1 MRAIWPKPRLPRM
14 QTEPREL
21 LKHFSPKRI
30 IWPVLIGLGMAAWL
44 FFKDFDAEAFRSIE
58 WTLSSSFWIGMAIV
72 SVVIRDWAYMIRIR
86 VLTDQHLNWKRSF
99 IVIMLW
105 EFSSALAPGMMG
117 GGFVFAILIL
127 NREGISMGRS
137 ITAIM
142 NSSFLDGVF
151 LAVMAPLVYFI
162 ASKEALFSGIHLETG
177 LGNSIFYTFWV
188 VYFLILA
195 YKLFVAYAL
204 FVNPTLIKRLLVG
217 LFSAPVLRRWRRNAV
232 ETGQQ
237 LIIASEGLKNKNL
250 RYWLWSLGATFAS
263 WTARY
268 SIVNCIIHAFHG
280 DKPLH
285 DFVVY
290 GKQVI
295 MGIIILLSPTPG
307 GSGLAEYMF
316 TDFLGEF
323 IAKGLAPTLSILWR
337 MLSYYPYLFIG
348 ALILPRWIRTHVK
361 LEKFRL

>member
-1 MRAIWPKPRLPRM
+1 M
-14 QTEPREL
+14 QTDPREI

-30 IWPVLIGLGMAAWL
+30 IWQVLIGLGVAAWL
-44 FFKDFDAEAFRSIE
+44 FLKDFDADAFRAVD
-58 WTLSSSFWIGMAIV
+58 WTTNSTLWFLLAIV
-72 SVVIRDWAYMIRIR
+72 SVVIRDWAYIVRIR
-86 VLTDQHLNWKRSF
+86 VLTDNHLDWKRAF

-117 GGFVFAILIL
+117 GGFIFAIFIL
-127 NREGISMGRS
+127 NREGIQMGKS

-142 NSSFLDGVF
+142 NSSFLDGIF

-162 ASKEALFSGIHLETG
+162 ASKQALFSGIQLETSIG
-177 LGNSIFYTFWV
+177 SSIFYTFWT
-188 VYFLILA
+188 VYFLIVA

-204 FVNPTLIKRLLVG
+204 FVNPQFIRRLLIN
-217 LFSAPVLRRWRRNAV
+217 LFSAPLLKRWKEQAI
-232 ETGQQ
+232 ETGDQ
-237 LIIASEGLKNKNL
+237 LVVASNGLKNQDRN
-250 RYWLWSLGATFAS
+250 YWLWSIGTTFVS

-280 DKPLH
+280 EKPLH

-323 IAKGLAPTLSILWR
+323 ISKGLAPTLSILWR

-348 ALILPRWIRTHVK
+348 AIILPRWIRKHIK
-361 LEKFRL
+361 LEKLKI

>member
-1 MRAIWPKPRLPRM
+1 M
-14 QTEPREL
+14 QTDPREL
-21 LKHFSPKRI
+21 LRHFSLKRI
-30 IWPVLIGLGMAAWL
+30 LLPVLIGVGVTVWL
-44 FFKDFDAEAFRSIE
+44 FLKDFDAAAFRAVE
-58 WTLSSSFWIGMAIV
+58 WTTSSTFWFFLAIV

-86 VLTDQHLNWKRSF
+86 VLTDNHFDWKRAF

-105 EFSSALAPGMMG
+105 EFSSALAPGMIG
-117 GGFVFAILIL
+117 GGFIFAIYIL
-127 NREGISMGRS
+127 NKEGLHMGKS

-142 NSSFLDGVF
+142 NSSFLDGIF
-151 LAVMAPLVYFI
+151 LAVMAPFVYFI
-162 ASKEALFSGIHLETG
+162 ASKEALFSGIHLETSF
-177 LGNSIFYTFWV
+177 GNSIFYTFWT
-188 VYFLILA
+188 VYFLIVA

-204 FVNPTLIKRLLVG
+204 FVNPYLIKRILTSV
-217 LFSAPVLRRWRRNAV
+217 FSIPLLRRWKENAT
-232 ETGQQ
+232 ETGDQ
-237 LIIASEGLKNKNL
+237 LVIASNGLKDKDRN
-250 RYWLWSLGATFAS
+250 YWFWSIGTTFVS

-280 DKPLH
+280 DAPLH

-323 IAKGLAPTLSILWR
+323 ISKGLAPTLSILWR
-337 MLSYYPYLFIG
+337 MLSYYPYLIIG
-348 ALILPRWIRTHVK
+348 AFILPRWIRTHIK
-361 LEKFRL
+361 LEKLKL

>member
-1 MRAIWPKPRLPRM
+1 M
-14 QTEPREL
+14 QTDPREL

-30 IWPVLIGLGMAAWL
+30 IWPVLIGLGVTVWL
-44 FFKDFDAEAFRSIE
+44 FLKDFDIAAFRAVN
-58 WTLSSSFWIGMAIV
+58 WTRNSTFWFFLAIV
-72 SVVIRDWAYMIRIR
+72 SVVIRDWAYMVRIR
-86 VLTDQHLNWKRSF
+86 VLTDNKLNWSRAF

-105 EFSSALAPGMMG
+105 EFSSALAPGMLG
-117 GGFVFAILIL
+117 GGFIFAIFIL
-127 NREGISMGRS
+127 NREGIHMGRS
-137 ITAIM
+137 ITAILY
-142 NSSFLDGVF
+142 SSFLDGIF

-162 ASKEALFSGIHLETG
+162 ASKQALFSGIHMNTSF
-177 LGNSIFYTFWV
+177 GNSIFYTFWT

-204 FVNPTLIKRLLVG
+204 FVNPHFVKRLLISM
-217 LFSAPVLRRWRRNAV
+217 FSAPLLRRWKEGAI
-232 ETGQQ
+232 ETGDQ
-237 LIIASEGLKNKNL
+237 LVIASNGLKDKNL
-250 RYWLWSLGATFAS
+250 NYWMWSLGSTFVS

-280 DKPLH
+280 NMPVH

-323 IAKGLAPTLSILWR
+323 ISKGLAPTLSILWR

-348 ALILPRWIRTHVK
+348 AIILPRWIRRHIKMEK
-361 LEKFRL
+361 LKL

>member
-1 MRAIWPKPRLPRM
+1 M
-14 QTEPREL
+14 QTDPREI

-30 IWPVLIGLGMAAWL
+30 IWPVLIGLGVAAWL
-44 FFKDFDAEAFRSIE
+44 FLKDFDAEAFRAVN
-58 WTLSSSFWIGMAIV
+58 WTTNSTLWFLLAIV
-72 SVVIRDWAYMIRIR
+72 SVVIRDWAYMVRIR
-86 VLTDQHLNWKRSF
+86 VLTDNHLDWKRAF

-117 GGFVFAILIL
+117 GGFIFAIFIL
-127 NREGISMGRS
+127 NREGIHMGKS

-142 NSSFLDGVF
+142 NSSFLDGIF
-151 LAVMAPLVYFI
+151 LAVMAPLVYFV
-162 ASKEALFSGIHLETG
+162 ASKQALFSGIHLETSFG
-177 LGNSIFYTFWV
+177 SSIFYTFWT
-188 VYFLILA
+188 VYFLIVA

-204 FVNPTLIKRLLVG
+204 FVNPQFIRRLLIS
-217 LFSAPVLRRWRRNAV
+217 LFSAPLLKRWKEQAI
-232 ETGQQ
+232 ETGDQ
-237 LIIASEGLKNKNL
+237 LVVASNGLKNKD
-250 RYWLWSLGATFAS
+250 RSYWLWSIGTTFVS

-280 DKPLH
+280 EKPLH

-323 IAKGLAPTLSILWR
+323 ISKGLAPTLSILWR

-348 ALILPRWIRTHVK
+348 AIILPRWIRKHIK
-361 LEKFRL
+361 LEKLKI